1 MSLIQARV
9 GLQRIQKFMEREEMS
24 HSAPGYTNVPDP
36 AASGLG
42 TGLLVGA
49 SLGAGGGGG
58 GGSGGLGGGVAGGG
72 RPGSVSGLGLAV
84 PLSIRDGTFCWEAGQ
99 EAAAV
104 LQDINLEVRRG
115 QLVMIVGQVREG
127 RGAGGVG
134 CRGWFGWAVVWASLV
149 SLLGAPVF
157 ASAAAPARFTDA
169 GGALASR
176 ANAHLWTSPEP
187 ACAPLCAHLLPC
199 HAAKSAPCPRLLPHL
214 PPCLPTYPT
223 PPNPI
228 PPKWPAA

>member
-36 AASGLG
+36 AASSLG
-42 TGLLVGA
+42 TGLLGA
-49 SLGAGGGGG
+49 SLGAGGVGG
-58 GGSGGLGGGVAGGG
+58 GGSVGLGGGVAGGG

-115 QLVMIVGQVREG
+115 QLVMIVGQVRG
-127 RGAGGVG
+127 RGRVG
-134 CRGWFGWAVVWASLV
+134 
-149 SLLGAPVF
+149 
-157 ASAAAPARFTDA
+157 
-169 GGALASR
+169 
-176 ANAHLWTSPEP
+176 
-187 ACAPLCAHLLPC
+187 
-199 HAAKSAPCPRLLPHL
+199 
-214 PPCLPTYPT
+214 
-223 PPNPI
+223 
-228 PPKWPAA
+228 